1 MASAEHASGQCD
13 QPLADIPHMVREI
26 RALNRAYEPY
36 RWNSEDEHVMQRQR
50 RHRRIVMTSD
60 FAITTSTEA
69 MRGAS

>member
-1 MASAEHASGQCD
+1 
-13 QPLADIPHMVREI
+13 MVREI